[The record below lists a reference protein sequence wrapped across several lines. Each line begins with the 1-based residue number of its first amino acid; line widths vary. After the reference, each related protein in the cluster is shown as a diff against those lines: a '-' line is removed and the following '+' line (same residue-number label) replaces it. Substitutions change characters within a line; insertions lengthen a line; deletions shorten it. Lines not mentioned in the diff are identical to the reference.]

1 MSIYLQYF
9 ALKREPFSI
18 VPDPGFLYPSI
29 YHRQAVAQLKYGLD
43 REGGFI
49 LLTGEVGTGK
59 TTLTRTMIKRIPP
72 HVRVAYILNSKLNT
86 TDVLASICDEL
97 HIQLPVDVELSFT
110 KKCIDALNQ
119 NLLAA
124 HAEGKKTLIVIEEAQ
139 NLTPEVL
146 ETLRLLSN
154 LETSTQKLLHILLV
168 GQPELLEILAQ
179 KELRQLN
186 QRVVSRFHLSPLDK
200 DDLSNYINHRLHKA
214 GAKRAIFEPASI
226 AVLFRLTGGVPRLIN
241 LVCHQALVA
250 AYASGHKTVSAKLV
264 RQAAAEILSDRQT
277 AGNKKIWLIVAAVLI
292 VGAGLVAATVKFKD
306 QLPVLT
312 ETSGAPVAQLEPVKP
327 IKILEPAAVEVD
339 GVKGSEVEATPQ
351 PIEPTAAEP
360 TAVIDS
366 QPTAIANPFTGL
378 LATWGIDSAEVY
390 SEEELSSVADIQQ
403 LRMEKSSAVNLQ
415 FIEKVN
421 RPGIVWLLAENGYLK
436 TYVISGL
443 DTATVT
449 LQNSQGAVAMDR
461 ESFTQNWN
469 GVYLYLWKPPLGY
482 SAPLAVSANSANSL
496 QVNPPVID
504 WWQRQLQAINPDSER
519 VISGGRYTPAI
530 AQQVLVFQREQGLA
544 ADGILGRETLMRLNH
559 LGGEAIPQLLGTD

>member
-29 YHRQAVAQLKYGLD
+29 YHRQAVAHLKYGLD

-97 HIQLPVDVELSFT
+97 NIQLPEDVELSFT

-119 NLLAA
+119 DLLAA

-200 DDLSNYINHRLHKA
+200 R
-214 GAKRAIFEPASI
+214 
-226 AVLFRLTGGVPRLIN
+226 
-241 LVCHQALVA
+241 
-250 AYASGHKTVSAKLV
+250 
-264 RQAAAEILSDRQT
+264 
-277 AGNKKIWLIVAAVLI
+277 
-292 VGAGLVAATVKFKD
+292 
-306 QLPVLT
+306 
-312 ETSGAPVAQLEPVKP
+312 
-327 IKILEPAAVEVD
+327 
-339 GVKGSEVEATPQ
+339 
-351 PIEPTAAEP
+351 
-360 TAVIDS
+360 
-366 QPTAIANPFTGL
+366 
-378 LATWGIDSAEVY
+378 
-390 SEEELSSVADIQQ
+390 
-403 LRMEKSSAVNLQ
+403 
-415 FIEKVN
+415 
-421 RPGIVWLLAENGYLK
+421 
-436 TYVISGL
+436 
-443 DTATVT
+443 
-449 LQNSQGAVAMDR
+449 
-461 ESFTQNWN
+461 
-469 GVYLYLWKPPLGY
+469 
-482 SAPLAVSANSANSL
+482 
-496 QVNPPVID
+496 
-504 WWQRQLQAINPDSER
+504 
-519 VISGGRYTPAI
+519 
-530 AQQVLVFQREQGLA
+530 
-544 ADGILGRETLMRLNH
+544 
-559 LGGEAIPQLLGTD
+559 